1 MKRLSLKSTYIF
13 AGAFCILV
21 AAPFVLSA
29 EDFKAQYLELLKG
42 ERYDELV
49 LLLGKWEK
57 AEPKNP
63 ELYIAYFN
71 YHFNRG
77 RRSVQTMGQAPD
89 GRYLMYTK
97 REYDPEHAKAA
108 LASINKGLSLAPN
121 RLDIHFGKVRLLA
134 ELGDLKAQ
142 KEAIVAVLEQSTR
155 NSNRWMWA
163 NGIPISE
170 GEASM
175 FAGIEEYLGEWFER
189 FAETGPYL
197 KEVAE
202 LETTL
207 YPKNPWGWN
216 ILAGYYREVGDFRNA
231 LVSLQKAEILDPQD
245 GVVVANIGQCYVM
258 LKENEKALEYFK
270 KLETHPAP
278 QLRQYAKEW
287 IEKLTSR

>member
-1 MKRLSLKSTYIF
+1 MKRS
-13 AGAFCILV
+13 ILNRGGIQLLT
-21 AAPFVLSA
+21 ALLFLGLLTTLGA
-29 EDFKAQYLELLKG
+29 EDFKNRYLELLKSQQ
-42 ERYDELV
+42 YDA
-49 LLLGKWEK
+49 LLTLLKQWEK
-57 AEPKNP
+57 AEPANP

-89 GRYLMYTK
+89 GRYLVYDK

-108 LASINKGLSLAPN
+108 LASINKGISLAPN
-121 RLDIHFGKVRLLA
+121 RLDIHFGKVRLLS
-134 ELGDLKAQ
+134 ELGDFKAQ
-142 KEAIVAVLEQSTR
+142 KDAIVAILEQSKR
-155 NSNRWMWA
+155 NGNRWMWA
-163 NGIPISE
+163 SGLALTD

-216 ILAGYYREVGDFRNA
+216 ILAGYYREVGDFRSA
-231 LVSLQKAEILDPQD
+231 LACLLEAEALNPQD
-245 GVVVANIGQCYVM
+245 GVVVANIGQCYAM
-258 LKENEKALEYFK
+258 LKEKEKALEYFR
-270 KLETHPAP
+270 KLETHPSP
-278 QLRQYAKEW
+278 QLRQYAGEW
-287 IEKLTSR
+287 IEKLKKN